1 MSDRKVWRNLRKLK
15 HLSGAFA
22 GRIPFNIGTFI
33 FGALFVYMIISILL
47 YLTADHIT
55 VYQVTAGPL
64 SKNQTYTA
72 MALRN
77 EQVVTSAGSG
87 YITYYARENSKMAK
101 SGVVYTLG
109 TQQQEAAVA
118 QLDEADYADLRLS
131 MANFASY
138 YSDSNFY
145 DTYNFKYELEGS
157 ILQYTGIQADES
169 GNVPQSVNGNTVYTA
184 DQAGVILYS
193 IDGYEDVTED
203 TLSPDL
209 FDRRSYR
216 KQSLS
221 TSRQVDVGDQVYK
234 LITSEDWSI
243 LIPLTAE
250 QTVQLSGRENIKVN
264 FLKDNT
270 TQTGNFTIVT
280 DADGNY
286 YAKISFTSG
295 MIRYAQERF
304 LDVELVTNTQTGLKV
319 PLSAIVTKE
328 FYVIPKDYVTYSE
341 EDGTAGFNKVVEQG
355 EGEDPTAEFV
365 EAVIYDEDEENY
377 YVDTSTFQE
386 GDVIIKPDSQ
396 DTFTVED
403 TSPLEGVYSVNRGYA
418 VFRQVS
424 IIDQNDEYCIVETGT
439 SYGIAQYDHIVRD
452 GSTVKEDDILI
463 N

>member
-87 YITYYARENSKMAK
+87 YITYYARENSKVAK

-169 GNVPQSVNGNTVYTA
+169 GNVPQSVNGSTVYTA

-221 TSRQVDVGDQVYK
+221 TSRQVEAGDQVYK

-250 QTVQLSGRENIKVN
+250 QTVQLSGRETIKVN

-270 TQTGNFTIVT
+270 TQTGNFTRTAIIT
-280 DADGNY
+280 
-286 YAKISFTSG
+286 
-295 MIRYAQERF
+295 QRF
-304 LDVELVTNTQTGLKV
+304 
-319 PLSAIVTKE
+319 PL
-328 FYVIPKDYVTYSE
+328 P
-341 EDGTAGFNKVVEQG
+341 
-355 EGEDPTAEFV
+355 
-365 EAVIYDEDEENY
+365 AV
-377 YVDTSTFQE
+377 
-386 GDVIIKPDSQ
+386 
-396 DTFTVED
+396 
-403 TSPLEGVYSVNRGYA
+403 
-418 VFRQVS
+418 
-424 IIDQNDEYCIVETGT
+424 
-439 SYGIAQYDHIVRD
+439 
-452 GSTVKEDDILI
+452 
-463 N
+463 